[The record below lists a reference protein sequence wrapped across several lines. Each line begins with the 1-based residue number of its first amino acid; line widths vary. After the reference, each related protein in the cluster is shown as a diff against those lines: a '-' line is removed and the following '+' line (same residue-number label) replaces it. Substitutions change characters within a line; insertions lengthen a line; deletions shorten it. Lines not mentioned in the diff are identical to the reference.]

1 MTLYTNEGN
10 ELVLQVVTGVH
21 AALTEAGHAARA
33 ATVIVKAVR
42 LGTAKTTGTTKA
54 LAEVTKLVDDQKND
68 LRRLSSFELADRSAF
83 NWRSPDRIERFKQL
97 AEFVRHTQANEAA
110 LRKVMTA
117 VESTG
122 LITPKHSQDLKEMLK
137 LLDDI
142 EEQMSFLLS
151 FFQVYHKARDAE
163 HIVDYLIRLEKHH
176 KRKPGSIDVEYI
188 TKQLEEFKERFKD
201 MEKQSEKL
209 QETLEEIATLETLI
223 SSLPDELLELETRIH
238 DWELKFNLLRK
249 LTKEY
254 TDLQQKSDDS
264 IAIRNHLSILQ
275 DKIKTI
281 KLPKL
286 RALNDT
292 LRDID
297 KLKEPFKKTK
307 ELKIFKST
315 EDKIKKKI
323 DSLKERVR
331 ELIKNYRK

>member
-122 LITPKHSQDLKEMLK
+122 LVSPKHSKDLKEMLK

-238 DWELKFNLLRK
+238 DWELKLNVLRK
-249 LTKEY
+249 LTKEHDELSKKGALAAA
-254 TDLQQKSDDS
+254 T
-264 IAIRNHLSILQ
+264 HLSVLI

-281 KLPKL
+281 ELPKL

-292 LRDID
+292 LKDID